1 MGILSGI
8 ALVLTGSWALTAPFI
23 DDFKTNDLEEALDVE
38 DFDKYGKYFIMFGTV
53 VALASLYGLIVCYLG
68 QYYPMIA
75 YCIYLIAG
83 TVLMIIVSVYIG
95 INFTEIK
102 QNTRNEASR
111 MWKLTK
117 ASTAWMLRLVQCFR
131 LL

>member
-1 MGILSGI
+1 
-8 ALVLTGSWALTAPFI
+8 
-23 DDFKTNDLEEALDVE
+23 
-38 DFDKYGKYFIMFGTV
+38 MFGTV
-53 VALASLYGLIVCYLG
+53 IALASLYGLIVCYLG

-83 TVLMIIVSVYIG
+83 TVLMIVVSVYIG
-95 INFTEIK
+95 MNFTEIK

-117 ASTAWMLRLVQCFR
+117 ASTGWTKSIEKKVKKYLNFFLILINSHAVGMAVARSLPIAYWALKSIL
-131 LL
+131 